1 MTRLEEVQ
9 YLRTEPDG
17 RHYNCAQSLLVPFA
31 SEVGLTK
38 EQADALGANF
48 GAGMK
53 MGATCGVLT
62 SALMLL
68 GMKGCTPQ
76 QAAQLVQRFREKHQ
90 DTDCAALLSKAKEA
104 GIPGRSTATVW
115 CWRWLRSWTRSF
127 LPRSRDGSGGSAA
140 GSQTPKSPPARSSV
154 VHRRRN
160 KVKSYHFRGH
170 TPGWLLLAFGQFTFC
185 DSEMILLTKF
195 LPTIIGTPEN
205 HFMVFWERRS
215 SGGNEHSGLHGCE

>member
-1 MTRLEEVQ
+1 MTRLKEVQ

-104 GIPGRSTATVW
+104 GIPRKEH
-115 CWRWLRSWTRSF
+115 C
-127 LPRSRDGSGGSAA
+127 DGL
-140 GSQTPKSPPARSSV
+140 V
-154 VHRRRN
+154 
-160 KVKSYHFRGH
+160 
-170 TPGWLLLAFGQFTFC
+170 L
-185 DSEMILLTKF
+185 EMAKILDEEFFASK
-195 LPTIIGTPEN
+195 P
-205 HFMVFWERRS
+205 
-215 SGGNEHSGLHGCE
+215 